1 MHEYSI
7 VQAMFDQ
14 IEATARQHHAQ
25 AVKQVRVRIG
35 QSAGVEVALLKT
47 AYETYRVGTL
57 CADAPMEV
65 EEVPVRWGCP
75 RGHGELT
82 PGAGLRC
89 PDCDSPARL
98 ISGDE
103 IILERLELE
112 VA

>member
-7 VQAMFDQ
+7 VQAMFDR
-14 IEATARQHHAQ
+14 IEETARAHHARG
-25 AVKQVRVRIG
+25 VRRVSVRIG
-35 QSAGVEVALLKT
+35 RGAGVEIALLRT
-47 AYETYRVGTL
+47 AYETFRAGTL
-57 CADAPMEV
+57 CEAAAIDI

-75 RGHGELT
+75 HGHGEL
-82 PGAGLRC
+82 GIGMGLSC
-89 PDCDSPARL
+89 AECGSPARL

>member
-14 IEATARQHHAQ
+14 IEDTARAHHARRVRH
-25 AVKQVRVRIG
+25 VKVRVG
-35 QSAGVEVALLKT
+35 LGAGVEIALLRT
-47 AYETYRVGTL
+47 AYDTFRSGTL
-57 CADAPMEV
+57 CADAPIDI

-75 RGHGELT
+75 RGHGELRS
-82 PGAGLRC
+82 GAGLTC
-89 PDCDSPARL
+89 PECRSPARL

-103 IILERLELE
+103 IILDRLELE

>member
-14 IEATARQHHAQ
+14 IEETARAHHARSVRQ
-25 AVKQVRVRIG
+25 VKVRIG
-35 QSAGVEVALLKT
+35 QSAGIEIALLRT
-47 AYETYRVGTL
+47 AYDMFRAGTL
-57 CADAPMEV
+57 CADASIDI

-75 RGHGELT
+75 KGHGELRA
-82 PGAGLRC
+82 GAGLSC
-89 PDCDSPARL
+89 PECGSPARL

-103 IILERLELE
+103 IILDRLELE

>member
-14 IEATARQHHAQ
+14 IEATARKHHAR

-35 QSAGVEVALLKT
+35 LSAGVEVALLKT
-47 AYETYRVGTL
+47 AYETCRVGTL
-57 CADAPMEV
+57 CADAPIDV

-75 RGHGELT
+75 RGHGELL
-82 PGAGLRC
+82 PGMGLRC
-89 PDCDSPARL
+89 PVCEAPARL

-103 IILERLELE
+103 IILDRLELE

>member
-14 IEATARQHHAQ
+14 IAETARAHHAQ
-25 AVKQVRVRIG
+25 RVRHVTVRVG
-35 QSAGVEVALLKT
+35 QSAGVEIALLRT
-47 AYETYRVGTL
+47 AYDTFRSGTL
-57 CADAPMEV
+57 CADAPIDI

-75 RGHGELT
+75 AGHGEIGPGMGLT
-82 PGAGLRC
+82 C
-89 PDCDSPARL
+89 PECHRPARL

-103 IILERLELE
+103 IILDRLELE

>member
-1 MHEYSI
+1 MHEYSL
-7 VQAMFDQ
+7 VEAMFDQ
-14 IEATARQHHAQ
+14 IVATARKHHAR
-25 AVKQVRVRIG
+25 AVRQVRVRIG
-35 QSAGVEVALLKT
+35 QSAGVEIDLLKT
-47 AYETYRVGTL
+47 AYDTYRPGTL

-75 RGHGELT
+75 HGHGEWQ
-82 PGAGLRC
+82 PGYGLRC
-89 PDCDSPARL
+89 PTCQAPARL